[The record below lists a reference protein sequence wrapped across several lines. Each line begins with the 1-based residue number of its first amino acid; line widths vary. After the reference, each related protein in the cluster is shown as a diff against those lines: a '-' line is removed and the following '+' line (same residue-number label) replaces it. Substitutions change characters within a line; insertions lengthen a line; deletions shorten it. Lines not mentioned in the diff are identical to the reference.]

1 MYTNQKKTI
10 KTKIYFIKLIDKT
23 NLRVYKI
30 KARSNRLAFKKF
42 VEKYFNEIQD
52 HNYSIKIIEVIDT
65 KPTKPTT
72 WHTININAINNL
84 VQPTKSKP

>member
-1 MYTNQKKTI
+1 MYINQKKTI

-23 NLRVYKI
+23 NLRIYKI

-42 VEKYFNEIQD
+42 VEKYFNDIQD
-52 HNYSIKIIEVIDT
+52 HNFSIKIIEVIDT

-72 WHTININAINNL
+72 
-84 VQPTKSKP
+84 

>member
-1 MYTNQKKTI
+1 MYINQKKTI

-42 VEKYFNEIQD
+42 VEKYFNDIQD
-52 HNYSIKIIEVIDT
+52 HNFSIKIIEIIET

-72 WHTININAINNL
+72 
-84 VQPTKSKP
+84 

>member
-10 KTKIYFIKLIDKT
+10 KTKIYYIKLIDKT

-65 KPTKPTT
+65 KPTKSTT
-72 WHTININAINNL
+72 
-84 VQPTKSKP
+84 

>member
-1 MYTNQKKTI
+1 MYINQKKTI

-42 VEKYFNEIQD
+42 VEKYFNDIQD
-52 HNYSIKIIEVIDT
+52 YNFSIKIIEVIDT
-65 KPTKPTT
+65 KPTKPTA
-72 WHTININAINNL
+72 WHIINIDEINNL

>member
-1 MYTNQKKTI
+1 MYIIQKKTI

-42 VEKYFNEIQD
+42 VEKYFNDIQD
-52 HNYSIKIIEVIDT
+52 HNFSIKIIEVIDT

-72 WHTININAINNL
+72 
-84 VQPTKSKP
+84 

>member
-42 VEKYFNEIQD
+42 VEKYFNDIQD
-52 HNYSIKIIEVIDT
+52 HNYSIKIIEIIET
-65 KPTKPTT
+65 KPTKSTA
-72 WHTININAINNL
+72 WHTIDIDKINNL
-84 VQPTKSKP
+84 AQPTK

>member
-42 VEKYFNEIQD
+42 VEKYFNDIQD
-52 HNYSIKIIEVIDT
+52 HNFSIKIIEIIET

-72 WHTININAINNL
+72 
-84 VQPTKSKP
+84 

>member
-1 MYTNQKKTI
+1 MYINQKKTI

-52 HNYSIKIIEVIDT
+52 HNFSIKIIEVIDT
-65 KPTKPTT
+65 KPAKPSLET
-72 WHTININAINNL
+72 L
-84 VQPTKSKP
+84 

>member
-10 KTKIYFIKLIDKT
+10 KTKIYYIKLIDKT

-72 WHTININAINNL
+72 
-84 VQPTKSKP
+84 

>member
-42 VEKYFNEIQD
+42 VEKYFNDIQD

-72 WHTININAINNL
+72 WHIININAINNL
-84 VQPTKSKP
+84 VQPTK

>member
-42 VEKYFNEIQD
+42 VEKYFNDIQD
-52 HNYSIKIIEVIDT
+52 HNFSIKIIEIVET

-72 WHTININAINNL
+72 
-84 VQPTKSKP
+84 

>member
-1 MYTNQKKTI
+1 MFTNQKKTI

-42 VEKYFNEIQD
+42 VEKYFNDIQD
-52 HNYSIKIIEVIDT
+52 HNFSIKIIEVIDT
-65 KPTKPTT
+65 KPTKSAT
-72 WHTININAINNL
+72 
-84 VQPTKSKP
+84 

>member
-42 VEKYFNEIQD
+42 VEKYFNDIQD
-52 HNYSIKIIEVIDT
+52 HNYSIKIIEIIET
-65 KPTKPTT
+65 KPTKST
-72 WHTININAINNL
+72 A
-84 VQPTKSKP
+84 